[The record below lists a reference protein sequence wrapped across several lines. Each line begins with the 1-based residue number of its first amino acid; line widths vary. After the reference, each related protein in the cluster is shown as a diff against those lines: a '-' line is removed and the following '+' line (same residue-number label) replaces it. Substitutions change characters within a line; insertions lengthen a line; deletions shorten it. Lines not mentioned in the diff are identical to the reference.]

1 MQDLSIFNE
10 SYLIIGGPNTNKSEV
25 SRLLS
30 KELGFKLI
38 NLDREKHQYFNDFT
52 DYDFNIYQKLRENNE
67 LKALNYIHKYE
78 MKHLE
83 YIIDNIDN
91 NVIIDFGNTYTL
103 INDEKILNKIKIFKN
118 IVLLEDKNNLN
129 KNSDIKN
136 KLYRNKVNY
145 DIATIK
151 INIKNKTIDA
161 IVKEIL
167 NIKEFKD
174 VL

>member
-10 SYLIIGGPNTNKSEV
+10 SFLIIGGPNTNKSEV

-30 KELGFKLI
+30 KSLNFKLI
-38 NLDREKHQYFNDFT
+38 NLDRDKHRFFEDFT
-52 DYDFNIYQKLRENNE
+52 DYDFNTYQKLKENDE

-83 YIIDNIDN
+83 YIIDNIDS
-91 NVIIDFGNTYTL
+91 NVVIDFGNTYTL
-103 INDEKILNKIKIFKN
+103 IDNEKILNKVKMFKN
-118 IVLLEDKNNLN
+118 IILLEDIDNLN
-129 KNSDIKN
+129 NDNSLKN

-145 DIATIK
+145 LIATTK
-151 INIKNKTIDA
+151 INIKNKNVLE
-161 IVKEIL
+161 IVNEIL
-167 NIKEFKD
+167 KKQEFNS

>member
-30 KELGFKLI
+30 KELEFKLI
-38 NLDREKHQYFNDFT
+38 NLDREKHHFFDDFT
-52 DYDFNIYQKLRENNE
+52 DYDFNTYQKLKDTNE

-83 YIIDNIDN
+83 YIIDNIET
-91 NVIIDFGNTYTL
+91 NVVIDFGNTYTL
-103 INDEKILNKIKIFKN
+103 IDDVKILNKIKIFKN
-118 IVLLEDKNNLN
+118 IILLEDEDKLN
-129 KNSDIKN
+129 KDNSLKN

-145 DIATIK
+145 DIATIR
-151 INIKNKTIDA
+151 INIKNKTVDT